1 MKRLTLILLGA
12 AVACCTCF
20 GMAFAQDEAGDAY
33 GYTADD
39 VAVNSGAVLYWYAHG
54 YANAW
59 GNFPDSFAA
68 MVDKGLPLRTFNSA
82 HTGDAIDPDDGS
94 LDFDGDITYMAGDGC
109 GDVSIQVQTSA
120 GVVNLPG
127 DYITANSDI
136 SGQYGPC
143 CPMGCGTCIDITIC
157 GTECWNLCDNTDAA
171 CKIVQWIMWRSFE
184 AHEKLYGKRPASESA
199 FYASGLAPVDANYK
213 EYVPTMT
220 IEYVVKGGC
229 DCCYIKKAFV
239 ECCAPCVPCSPCAKS
254 ACGSK
259 CGSCGG
265 CDKPKCGCS
274 KPKCGCKS
282 KCGSSCDKCGT
293 KSACGCKDKCAN
305 KCNKCGKCDTK
316 CGCKDKCG
324 CAKPACGKCG
334 QDKCGCK
341 TKCNKCETKSAC
353 GKCGSKGKCGCS
365 KPKCGCGKCG

>member
-1 MKRLTLILLGA
+1 MGA
-12 AVACCTCF
+12 
-20 GMAFAQDEAGDAY
+20 AFAQDEAGDAF

-59 GNFPDSFAA
+59 GDFPASFAA

-94 LDFDGDITYMAGDGC
+94 LDFDGDIMYVPGDGC
-109 GDVSIQVQTSA
+109 GDVQVHVQTSH
-120 GVVNLPG
+120 GVVNIPMDNLVA
-127 DYITANSDI
+127 TSDI
-136 SGQYGPC
+136 SGQFGPC
-143 CPMGCGTCIDITIC
+143 CDMACPGCCNIAIC
-157 GTECWNLCDNTDAA
+157 DHECWNLCDNTDAA

-184 AHEKLYGKRPASESA
+184 THECMYGKRPASEAA

-229 DCCYIKKAFV
+229 DCCYIKKAYV
-239 ECCAPCVPCSPCAKS
+239 ECCAPCVPCSPCAKTT
-254 ACGSK
+254 CGSK
-259 CGSCGG
+259 CGGCGG

-282 KCGSSCDKCGT
+282 KCGSKCGGCNKCET

-305 KCNKCGKCDTK
+305 KCNKCNKCESK

-324 CAKPACGKCG
+324 CSKPKCG
-334 QDKCGCK
+334 GCDKP
-341 TKCNKCETKSAC
+341 
-353 GKCGSKGKCGCS
+353 KCGCS
-365 KPKCGCGKCG
+365 KPKCGCGKEKCGCSKPKCGCKDKCGCGKCG

>member
-1 MKRLTLILLGA
+1 M
-12 AVACCTCF
+12 
-20 GMAFAQDEAGDAY
+20 GMALAQDEAGDAF

-39 VAVNSGAVLYWYAHG
+39 VAVSSGAVLYWYAHG

-59 GNFPDSFAA
+59 GEFPASFAA

-94 LDFDGDITYMAGDGC
+94 LDFDGDIMYVPSDC
-109 GDVSIQVQTSA
+109 GDVEVHIQTSN

-127 DYITANSDI
+127 DNLVATSDI
-136 SGQYGPC
+136 SGQFGPC
-143 CPMGCGTCIDITIC
+143 CDMACPGCCNIAIC
-157 GTECWNLCDNTDAA
+157 GTECWNLCDNTEAA

-184 AHEKLYGKRPASESA
+184 THECMYGKRPASEAA

-229 DCCYIKKAFV
+229 DCCYIKKAYV
-239 ECCAPCVPCSPCAKS
+239 ECCAPCVPCSPCAKTT
-254 ACGSK
+254 CGSK
-259 CGSCGG
+259 CGGCGG

-282 KCGSSCDKCGT
+282 KCGSKCGGCNKCET

-305 KCNKCGKCDTK
+305 KCNKCNKCESKCGCKDKCGCSKPKCGKCETK

-324 CAKPACGKCG
+324 GKCG
-334 QDKCGCK
+334 G
-341 TKCNKCETKSAC
+341 KS
-353 GKCGSKGKCGCS
+353 
-365 KPKCGCGKCG
+365 CGCGKCG

>member
-1 MKRLTLILLGA
+1 MKRFTLILLGA
-12 AVACCTCF
+12 VLTCCACM
-20 GMAFAQDEAGDAY
+20 GMALAQDEAGDAF

-39 VAVNSGAVLYWYAHG
+39 VAVSSGAVLYWYAHG

-59 GNFPDSFAA
+59 GEFPASFAA

-94 LDFDGDITYMAGDGC
+94 LDFDGDIMYVPGDC
-109 GDVSIQVQTSA
+109 GDVEVHIQTSN

-127 DYITANSDI
+127 DNLVATSDI
-136 SGQYGPC
+136 SGQFGPC
-143 CPMGCGTCIDITIC
+143 CDMACPGCCNIAIC
-157 GTECWNLCDNTDAA
+157 GTECWNLCDNTEAA

-184 AHEKLYGKRPASESA
+184 THECMYGKRPASEAA

-229 DCCYIKKAFV
+229 DCCYIKKAYV
-239 ECCAPCVPCSPCAKS
+239 ECCAPCVPCSPCAKTT
-254 ACGSK
+254 CGSK
-259 CGSCGG
+259 CGGCGG

-282 KCGSSCDKCGT
+282 KCGSKCGGCNKCET

-305 KCNKCGKCDTK
+305 KCNKCNKCESKCGCKDKCGCSKPKCGKCETK

-324 CAKPACGKCG
+324 GKCG
-334 QDKCGCK
+334 G
-341 TKCNKCETKSAC
+341 KS
-353 GKCGSKGKCGCS
+353 
-365 KPKCGCGKCG
+365 CGCGKCG